1 VTAALAPRAPVRGDQ
16 VPRIQKTAYRDDFC
30 VECGT
35 AELPDDICAGHH
47 AVAFYRKMTG
57 RVVMPWQELAVVELM
72 AERTAEADVYAD
84 DEEGEGFGGEADLEA
99 DDWKWAASNAA
110 LVVARQNGKGDVLLI
125 IELYHMC
132 VLKARR
138 VFHTAQLQRTA
149 TDAHKRMADIIRTSP
164 KLLAMLRNGERG
176 IRSGKGDERIVWADG
191 REILF
196 FTRSDNAGRGL
207 FGDLLICDEAY
218 DLTDGELAA
227 LRPMINTSP
236 SPQVIYASTPVDKD
250 AMANGYVL
258 AGIRQKALAGAPR
271 TTWIEWSVPERP
283 ADAKG
288 PDPRLKDPRCWAQA
302 NPSLGMRIAG
312 GRMLLTLQTIEDD
325 LNSLGTRKFLVE
337 DLCAPDFWPNPEEL
351 ELEDKPFDP
360 EEWDQR
366 SDHTVTLMDP
376 TVLGV
381 DRSPGGRTSVV
392 AAGWTGDGRWSFDV
406 VACRPGTDWVLDVV
420 AALVEGFSPAA
431 LVIDAVSPA
440 AALIPKLQAEGIEPI
455 VTNTQELVQ
464 ACTGMV
470 DDFDEGRMVPH
481 RADPDVQRAVEI
493 VTWRNI
499 GQGGA
504 RAYDRKGAGDISVLV
519 GAALAGWGLQ
529 REVVES
535 AARPQTTEP
544 VALESQMATDTAAA
558 SFNPLTVAF

>member
-16 VPRIQKTAYRDDFC
+16 VPRIRKTAFRDDFC
-30 VECGT
+30 VPCGT
-35 AELPDDICAGHH
+35 GELPDDICAGHH

-72 AERTAEADVYAD
+72 AERSAEPDAFDGD
-84 DEEGEGFGGEADLEA
+84 GEEGAAGDE

-110 LVVARQNGKGDVLLI
+110 LIVARQNGKGDVLLI

-138 VFHTAQLQRTA
+138 IFHTAQLQRTA
-149 TDAHKRMADIIRTSP
+149 TDAHKRMADVIRQSP
-164 KLLAMLRNGERG
+164 KLLAMLRGGEKG

-191 REILF
+191 RECMF

-207 FGDLLICDEAY
+207 FGDLLICDEGY

-227 LRPMINTSP
+227 LRPMIKTSP
-236 SPQVIYASTPVDKD
+236 SPQVIYASTPVDGD
-250 AMANGYVL
+250 AMPNGYVL

-288 PDPRLKDPRCWAQA
+288 PDPRLKDPAMWAKA

-312 GRMLLTLQTIEDD
+312 GRVLLTLETIEDD
-325 LNSLGTRKFLVE
+325 LNSLGPRKFLVE
-337 DLCAPDFWPNPEEL
+337 DLCAPDWWPNPEEADA
-351 ELEDKPFDP
+351 EDKPFDP
-360 EEWDQR
+360 EMWEQR
-366 SDHTVTLMDP
+366 SDHTITLMDP
-376 TVLGV
+376 TVLGI
-381 DRSPGGRTSVV
+381 DRSPGGKTSVT

-406 VACRPGTDWVLDVV
+406 IASRPGTDWVIDVV
-420 AALVEGFSPAA
+420 AALVEGFTPAA

-440 AALIPKLQAEGIEPI
+440 AALIPKLQAEGIEPL

-464 ACTGMV
+464 ACTGMA

-481 RADPDVQRAVEI
+481 RADADVQRAVEI
-493 VTWRNI
+493 ATWRNI

-504 RAYDRKGAGDISVLV
+504 RAYDRKGLGDISVLV
-519 GAALAGWGLQ
+519 AAALAGWGLQ

-535 AARPQTTEP
+535 AARPQTAEP
-544 VALESQMATDTAAA
+544 VALESQMATDSDAA